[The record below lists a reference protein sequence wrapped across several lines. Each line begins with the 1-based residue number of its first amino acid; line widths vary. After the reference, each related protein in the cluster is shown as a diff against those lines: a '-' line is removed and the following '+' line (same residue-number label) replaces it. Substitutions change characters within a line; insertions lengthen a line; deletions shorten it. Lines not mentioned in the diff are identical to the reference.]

1 LYTVQAEGADLFGD
15 YTLRFLPG
23 EQILTPDV
31 QATAVPTEVMP
42 LQLPTI
48 GAAIRDQRLEDHAP
62 VTSALERPGDFQRFS
77 FVADAGDT
85 LTVSVRPLEGSA
97 LRPQFEVF
105 GPDGTLLT
113 SANSTTSGTGGTA
126 FKAGIAVPESGAYII
141 LITGEDNS
149 NGPFLISV
157 GKGNSAY
164 DEFQG
169 VVASSQQVTG
179 TIQSSGER
187 HIWRLNLF
195 PGDTII
201 ATASP
206 TGTSFNP
213 VLELA
218 TAEGLVL
225 YRDEGSGANNA
236 ALIDIATITQSATY
250 ILRVEA
256 EQGTGQ
262 GSYVLL
268 WRYVRAAPTPTPLP
282 AMTTILAFSDEVDLE
297 AYQFYVFQGQAGQ
310 TIRVQVI
317 AAPDSSLDPV
327 VALIAPD
334 GSMIAEADDNNGLNP
349 EMIVSLPQDGTYNVR
364 VNGYLSSGRFDVFV
378 ALLF

>member
-1 LYTVQAEGADLFGD
+1 
-15 YTLRFLPG
+15 
-23 EQILTPDV
+23 
-31 QATAVPTEVMP
+31 
-42 LQLPTI
+42 
-48 GAAIRDQRLEDHAP
+48 
-62 VTSALERPGDFQRFS
+62 
-77 FVADAGDT
+77 
-85 LTVSVRPLEGSA
+85 
-97 LRPQFEVF
+97 
-105 GPDGTLLT
+105 
-113 SANSTTSGTGGTA
+113 
-126 FKAGIAVPESGAYII
+126 
-141 LITGEDNS
+141 
-149 NGPFLISV
+149 
-157 GKGNSAY
+157 
-164 DEFQG
+164 

-206 TGTSFNP
+206 TGPSFNP

-317 AAPDSSLDPV
+317 AALDSSLDPV

-349 EMIVSLPQDGTYNVR
+349 EMIVALPQDGTYNVR